1 MKKLKLL
8 TRKTKQ
14 NVENCLNPKLVIEN
28 ILENGFQAT
37 MKTKAFKVAFKSKA
51 QIVQNCLKI
60 QRLSKEIF

>member
-1 MKKLKLL
+1 MTKLKLL

-14 NVENCLNPKLVIEN
+14 NVENSLNPKLVIEN

-37 MKTKAFKVAFKSKA
+37 MKTKAFKTVFKSKA

-60 QRLSKEIF
+60 QRLSKGIF